1 MNNSKK
7 ENWALRQ
14 QRLPVPNTGIRERR
28 HAPVPEPIPPS
39 IVLGS
44 QPLPPIWH
52 KRLRE
57 VTNERV
63 KKTGAFNFRDT
74 QLAPKSRATVD
85 NRYVKTSG
93 PHHQEKLPQ
102 IKHMQKSNK
111 VHSKK
116 SSGGRNVQATGSKRM
131 EVQQTDA
138 VRRSSNTAAV
148 EQHKGRTAEF
158 TKQKKDSTAA
168 DVESQTAKA
177 CKPAKRPS
185 SKRVGAK
192 HQRSS
197 LRTHDNE
204 KMTKQSQER
213 TLNPVALTSTKEM
226 EEEWLKALSRFARE
240 GKRQIDN
247 MGAIKTDERTT
258 PMMVEQNC
266 IGQEERSPE
275 PVIVC
280 MKDVSKESDVM
291 KSHARVNVLHQEKE
305 LTGNIKT
312 KKRKACIAVSPNND
326 CKREENR
333 RQRNSGA
340 SPQPLGFSSE
350 DNGVHSRAPSLNKS
364 RAPGQASSRAPCQDS
379 SRAPCQA
386 SSRAPCQDSSRAPG
400 HDKIL
405 KMRNSHKT
413 GKQQDKTS
421 LPSLTSDDPAVKGK
435 KRCKPGVTLPSIGGG
450 KRVLPSVTPP
460 DLPDGMMDSE
470 LPPLEFG
477 TKHVRKTTQSSV
489 ANECSKD
496 KSKVRGMKR
505 RQKVERTSLKDKKA
519 GYREYQ

>member
-1 MNNSKK
+1 MSRLLDHTIRKSYHRSNICKK
-7 ENWALRQ
+7 ATKCT
-14 QRLPVPNTGIRERR
+14 QRNHL
-28 HAPVPEPIPPS
+28 
-39 IVLGS
+39 
-44 QPLPPIWH
+44 
-52 KRLRE
+52 
-57 VTNERV
+57 
-63 KKTGAFNFRDT
+63 
-74 QLAPKSRATVD
+74 
-85 NRYVKTSG
+85 
-93 PHHQEKLPQ
+93 
-102 IKHMQKSNK
+102 
-111 VHSKK
+111 
-116 SSGGRNVQATGSKRM
+116 GRNVQATGSKRI

-168 DVESQTAKA
+168 DTESQTAKA

-185 SKRVGAK
+185 SKGVGAK

-197 LRTHDNE
+197 LRTHEEEIATKADHNE

-280 MKDVSKESDVM
+280 MKDVSKEYDVM

-340 SPQPLGFSSE
+340 SPQPLGLSSE

-379 SRAPCQA
+379 SRAPCQD
-386 SSRAPCQDSSRAPG
+386 SSRAPCQDSSRAPCQDSSRVPCQDSSRAPCQDSSRVPCQDSSRAPG
-400 HDKIL
+400 QASSRAPGQDKIL

-421 LPSLTSDDPAVKGK
+421 LPSLTSDDPVKGK
-435 KRCKPGVTLPSIGGG
+435 KRCKPGVTLPSIGDG

-470 LPPLEFG
+470 LPPG
-477 TKHVRKTTQSSV
+477 QPVSKPGDRSPSSLLPCPPNDPEV
-489 ANECSKD
+489 KGLG
-496 KSKVRGMKR
+496 R
-505 RQKVERTSLKDKKA
+505 
-519 GYREYQ
+519 